1 MTDGF
6 EMRLTE
12 QQQQIWNRVKQI
24 LEREPV
30 ASIDHVERMTTW
42 CQTLGEASGAKM
54 DVLIAGALLHDVG
67 VTVNRKLHYT
77 VGRERA
83 EKILKEVGFPDE
95 MKGEALHVLE
105 AHSRYGGPDPE
116 TLEAKVGQ
124 DADALEYIGAIGVL
138 RAVVRGLNDGS
149 FDGKMSSFPD
159 YLRSIL
165 AKVEGTFHTKEAED
179 FGRSRLAFMKAFL
192 EHIEKELK
200 GEA

>member
-1 MTDGF
+1 MK
-6 EMRLTE
+6 LTT
-12 QQQQIWNRVKQI
+12 QQQKIWDQVKQT
-24 LEREPV
+24 LASEPV
-30 ASIDHVERMTTW
+30 ASIDHVERMTAW
-42 CQTLGEASGAKM
+42 CQKLGEAAGANM

-77 VGRERA
+77 VGRQRA
-83 EKILKEVGFPDE
+83 AEILRQVGFPE
-95 MKGEALHVLE
+95 KMTEEALHVLE
-105 AHSRYGGPDPE
+105 SHSRYGGPDPG

-124 DADALEYIGAIGVL
+124 DADALEYIGAIGIL

-149 FDGKMSSFPD
+149 FDGKMSHFPD

-165 AKVEGTFHTKEAED
+165 AKVEGTFHTKQAEEL
-179 FGRSRLAFMKAFL
+179 GRSRLAYMKAFL